1 MRKKETSIRDL
12 FAKVADNL
20 NQAGVLPPVAREWT
34 AKGVQSAYYR
44 IKDQQFHDQN
54 VVLFM
59 TAIYEAKK
67 ELNY

>member
-1 MRKKETSIRDL
+1 MKKKPSIRDL
-12 FAKVADNL
+12 FARAADNL
-20 NQAGVLPPVAREWT
+20 NKANVLPPRSREWT

-44 IKDQQFHDQN
+44 VKDQQFHDHN
-54 VVLFM
+54 GAVLL

>member
-1 MRKKETSIRDL
+1 MKKKPSIRDL

-20 NQAGVLPPVAREWT
+20 NKANVLPPRSRQWT

-44 IKDQQFHDQN
+44 VKDQIYHDQN
-54 VVLFM
+54 DVVFL